1 MAVTAC
7 SIVEGIDVVR
17 HIGDRQLAVLVDLF
31 LDPLFLEAAKEGGTA
46 GPHIV
51 SPDSAFVIVS
61 DPDGRLQKYPMGSG
75 APVIVA
81 GAEPGDEPLVWSR
94 DGGSIWVLSRSTRPA
109 KSFRIHLKP
118 AQRTF
123 WHDVP

>member
-1 MAVTAC
+1 
-7 SIVEGIDVVR
+7 
-17 HIGDRQLAVLVDLF
+17 
-31 LDPLFLEAAKEGGTA
+31 
-46 GPHIV
+46 
-51 SPDSAFVIVS
+51 VIVS
-61 DPDGRLQKYPMGSG
+61 DPDGRLQKYPVGSG

-109 KSFRIHLKP
+109 KIFRIDLKP

-123 WHDVP
+123 WHDVPYPDPAATDFGNLRVVITPDGSKFVYGYQKRSSELYVAEGLR